1 MDGVRCA
8 HSALPQLVDHT
19 LMGAQEVR
27 VGHCYWVHGPV
38 HLEAKAKFLENIGQI

>member
-19 LMGAQEVR
+19 LMG
-27 VGHCYWVHGPV
+27 VGQCYWVHGLV